1 MIFLPCLHG
10 RGYIQGSMV
19 SAKFTNRRTP
29 NKRSAEKIEIVVAA
43 LDLAPNQLSKDL
55 FLKLKGLGRGQT
67 AAGQKAG

>member
-1 MIFLPCLHG
+1 MSNAKCLISNIELP
-10 RGYIQGSMV
+10 
-19 SAKFTNRRTP
+19 NRRTP